1 MPSVEGISAVHGGEE
16 VKFLP
21 LTLVS
26 LGALPESEVGS
37 GSGFFNLSRQLGG
50 SFGLAGFT
58 LMLDHQQTLELLTNQ
73 VDLQTA
79 LLAYA
84 YVFRANEV
92 LLVLAILLV
101 LLMDLACQPQ
111 AGRPE

>member
-1 MPSVEGISAVHGGEE
+1 MRSVEGISAIHGGEE

-26 LGALPESEVGS
+26 LGSLPKSEVGS

-50 SFGLAGFT
+50 SVGVAGFS
-58 LMLDHQQTLELLTNQ
+58 LALDHQQPLALLTRQ
-73 VDLQTA
+73 VDLQAA
-79 LLAYA
+79 LLAYGD
-84 YVFRANEV
+84 VFCAIAV
-92 LLVLAILLV
+92 LLVLAIPLI
-101 LLMDLACQPQ
+101 LLMGRASQPQ